1 MRPFLTTLLL
11 LGACVQEETN
21 AASEPPA
28 PVAALVESAPVAVD
42 QPTELGFTPM
52 FVPKGGVQVINGRPI
67 VAADWPALI
76 KAQFT
81 EVDPATNTPVGF
93 NCTATIIGPRTLLTA
108 AHCLDK
114 GGAPASLRSASLTLQ
129 GFGIPMRCAIP
140 ASYANA
146 TPKPG
151 SVRTSADYALCL
163 LDADLGQLNAPG
175 LRYERLNLNSIVAK
189 GSNVAITG
197 WGCTKAVFKPGGG
210 FAHGEASPKP
220 LAVGAPVDAPAGSP
234 AEPNYLATRSKPAT
248 GGALCP
254 GDSGG
259 PLYRGPALVTA
270 DYGVNGKA
278 AREVVAVN
286 SSIAAAWTSATQY
299 DLVSRYSAVATPD
312 FRAFLDAWIAAR
324 TKEDS
329 AKQPPRIC
337 GKNLEGGK
345 CAAAA

>member
-1 MRPFLTTLLL
+1 MRPVWMALLM
-11 LGACVQEETN
+11 LGACAQEG
-21 AASEPPA
+21 AKVASEPPP
-28 PVAALVESAPVAVD
+28 PVAALVESAPAEGD
-42 QPTELGFTPM
+42 QPELGFTPM
-52 FVPKGGVQVINGRPI
+52 FVPSGGVQVINGRPI

-76 KAQFT
+76 KARFT
-81 EVDPATNTPVGF
+81 EIDPATSKPVGF
-93 NCTATIIGPRTLLTA
+93 NCTAAIIGPRTLLTA

-114 GGAPASLRSASLTLQ
+114 GGKPAILRSAGLTLQ

-140 ASYANA
+140 SSYANA

-175 LRYERLNLNSIVAK
+175 LRYERLNLSGAVAK

-234 AEPNYLATRSKPAT
+234 AEPNYLTTRSKPAS

-270 DYGVNGKA
+270 DFGVDGKA

-286 SSIAAAWTSATQY
+286 SSIAPAWTSATQY

-312 FRAFLDAWIAAR
+312 FNAFLDAWIAAR
-324 TKEDS
+324 TKDDS

-345 CAAAA
+345 CAVAA